1 MLSIMTQILNE
12 KVTQPLVDVI
22 LRNLVKDDKVH
33 YLFIYFSYYW
43 LKGCFS
49 KAYGLDKYTHV
60 VTCITHSSVQVDY
73 QLMFNFFFFFACAGS
88 IPQASF

>member
-33 YLFIYFSYYW
+33 YLFSLVIYC

-49 KAYGLDKYTHV
+49 NLQFLCLDKHSHMG
-60 VTCITHSSVQVDY
+60 TCIAHSSVQVDY
-73 QLMFNFFFFFACAGS
+73 QLNV
-88 IPQASF
+88 

>member
-33 YLFIYFSYYW
+33 YLFIYLFTLVIIGWRDVS
-43 LKGCFS
+43 LKHV
-49 KAYGLDKYTHV
+49 GLV
-60 VTCITHSSVQVDY
+60 
-73 QLMFNFFFFFACAGS
+73 
-88 IPQASF
+88 